1 MNIIKYKIFNPV
13 LISVV
18 FAWLFT
24 TLGVIYFEDYAEGIF
39 IGVPVFIGFTSTF
52 LENRIE
58 KRKFGHN
65 ISTSFLALF
74 IYCMGL
80 LLFAIEGAICILMAA
95 PFGML
100 FTLIGAALGHIISL
114 RSGKTKL
121 PVGLFILFMPLFL
134 GFQNSVDRQ
143 TKIYRATTSVEVN
156 ASKQEIWDQLIA
168 FSEIDEPRELIFKA
182 GIAYPKNAEIIGS
195 GAGAVRFCNFSTG
208 SFVEPITL
216 WDEPNQLSFSVK
228 QQPVPMIEASPYH
241 IQPAHLHEYFNSVKG
256 QFKLTE
262 LENGNTFLEGTT
274 WYYNKIEPEFYWS
287 IWSEIIIH
295 KIHGRVL
302 NHIKQ
307 EAEKQ
312 TS

>member
-1 MNIIKYKIFNPV
+1 MKTIKNKIFTPV
-13 LISVV
+13 LVAVV

-24 TLGVIYFEDYAEGIF
+24 ILGVIYFEDYAEGVF
-39 IGVPVFIGFTSTF
+39 IGIPVFIGFASTF

-95 PFGML
+95 PFGMV
-100 FTLIGAALGHIISL
+100 FTLVGSVLGQLVS
-114 RSGKTKL
+114 RKTSKTNV
-121 PVGLFILFMPLFL
+121 PVGVFILFMPLFL
-134 GFQNSVDRQ
+134 GFQNNIGRQ
-143 TKIYRATTSVEVN
+143 VKVYKATTSVEVN
-156 ASKQEIWDQLIA
+156 ATKQEIWDQLIA
-168 FSEIDEPRELIFKA
+168 FSEIDEPKELIFKA
-182 GIAYPKNAEIIGS
+182 GIAYPKNAKIVGS
-195 GAGAVRFCNFSTG
+195 GENAIRYCNFSTG

-262 LENGNTFLEGTT
+262 LENGNTLLEGTT

-307 EAEKQ
+307 EAEKHS
-312 TS
+312 T